1 VIYHRPPPVVVVAH
15 RSGEHEHEH
24 EDGVEAD
31 D

>member
-15 RSGEHEHEH
+15 RSGEHEQ